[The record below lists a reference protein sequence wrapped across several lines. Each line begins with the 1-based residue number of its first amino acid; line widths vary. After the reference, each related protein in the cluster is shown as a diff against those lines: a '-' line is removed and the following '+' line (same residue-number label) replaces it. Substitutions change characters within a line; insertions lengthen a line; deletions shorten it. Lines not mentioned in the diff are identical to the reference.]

1 MKKNI
6 LFTVML
12 LCAFLGNAQD
22 NWITFKDYP
31 TDININ
37 LAEDTD
43 IKDTPFVIKNKED
56 QIHNY
61 ILPVKFTPIPEEGLT
76 DLNIK
81 IKNINASYDIKGRL
95 MIYFRGKI
103 DMSCCYQASI
113 SLEFYDDDYNLIQT
127 TKTDEFGN
135 FKLKS
140 INGNLIEI
148 NHGKLKFNFT
158 QLKSFDANADIRF
171 ATIEVYEKPIDE
183 QFKTSTE
190 TTVVNT
196 VVNPLVN
203 PAK

>member
-6 LFTVML
+6 LFTFAL
-12 LCAFLGNAQD
+12 LTVFLGNAQD
-22 NWITFKDYP
+22 NWINFKNYP
-31 TDININ
+31 TDINIDLN
-37 LAEDTD
+37 KESD
-43 IKDTPFVIKNKED
+43 IKDTPFVLKNKEE
-56 QIHNY
+56 QLYNY
-61 ILPVKFTPIPEEGLT
+61 IIPVKFTPEKQDGLS

-113 SLEFYDDDYNLIQT
+113 SLEFYDDNDNLIQLS
-127 TKTDEFGN
+127 KTDEFGN

-148 NHGKLKFNFT
+148 KQGKLKFNFT
-158 QLKSFDANADIRF
+158 KLKSFDANADVRY

-183 QFKTSTE
+183 QFKTLQTN
-190 TTVVNT
+190 TVVNT
-196 VVNPLVN
+196 DKL
-203 PAK
+203 